1 MMGETKENCPLCNY
15 VLYRKNEG
23 LVCRNHRCKLY
34 FKLGK
39 GWVLL
44 KKTPEQEKNK
54 FICGLMYSLSFADG
68 KKRWMDIKKEVL
80 FEQNHTCQFCK
91 NETAIT
97 VHHIIPNHI
106 EPIFTFDK
114 DNLIL
119 ACEDC
124 HKKLHLNDKYK
135 YS

>member
-1 MMGETKENCPLCNY
+1 MMGQTNENCPLCNY

-44 KKTPEQEKNK
+44 KKTQEQIKNQDLSQ
-54 FICGLMYSLSFADG
+54 FMFSLISNR
-68 KKRWMDIKKEVL
+68 KKWMDLKKEVL

-91 NETAIT
+91 SDSELA
-97 VHHIIPNHI
+97 VHHIIPNHK
-106 EPIFTFDK
+106 EPIFAFDK
-114 DNLIL
+114 DNLVV
-119 ACEDC
+119 ACKDC
-124 HKKLHLNDKYK
+124 HKKITFE
-135 YS
+135 